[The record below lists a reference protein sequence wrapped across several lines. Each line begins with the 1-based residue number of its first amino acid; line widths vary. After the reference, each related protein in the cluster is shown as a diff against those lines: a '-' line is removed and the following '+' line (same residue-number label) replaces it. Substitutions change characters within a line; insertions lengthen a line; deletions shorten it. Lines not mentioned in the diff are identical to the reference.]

1 MVGFFETKSFWQGGF
16 TEEQQNY
23 YEEHRLSQK
32 GKHLWEQINRLY
44 IIARNVCSTYNVTYC
59 FDRSCC
65 CRRYKH
71 LPFQCEYNDDVT
83 ISSYIN
89 GNYDFYDVEQ
99 IEEFIAWKG
108 AFELAYLLENTDDAP
123 YKYEVYDILTFC
135 FDNYKEGNG
144 YILKYLNR
152 CSPTKE
158 TNALKEPMEEEIGS
172 SLDKKEG
179 ENDDQEEEEWSY
191 PCLPPNKSN
200 SLTNTLFDRPPCLTK
215 EGECDIYIVEFVHD
229 ATENYYER
237 GKYGCWNS
245 HVTKTPLFIL
255 KVPKLFLLYLPIHV
269 TMCYFYLFSY
279 KIPMHRK
286 WVRLKCVLYLLLD
299 ALFCFNSYFLCEH
312 LLKLLSLAQRR

>member
-1 MVGFFETKSFWQGGF
+1 
-16 TEEQQNY
+16 
-23 YEEHRLSQK
+23 
-32 GKHLWEQINRLY
+32 
-44 IIARNVCSTYNVTYC
+44 
-59 FDRSCC
+59 
-65 CRRYKH
+65 
-71 LPFQCEYNDDVT
+71 
-83 ISSYIN
+83 
-89 GNYDFYDVEQ
+89 VEQ

-108 AFELAYLLENTDDAP
+108 AFELAYFLENTNDAL
-123 YKYEVYDILTFC
+123 YKYEFYDILTFC
-135 FDNYKEGNG
+135 FDNYKEENG

-152 CSPTKE
+152 CSPMEE
-158 TNALKEPMEEEIGS
+158 TNALKEPMEEEIAETGS
-172 SLDKKEG
+172 SLD
-179 ENDDQEEEEWSY
+179 DQDEEEWSY

-200 SLTNTLFDRPPCLTK
+200 SLTNTLFDSPPCLTK
-215 EGECDIYIVEFVHD
+215 EDGCDIYIVEFVYD

-255 KVPKLFLLYLPIHV
+255 KVPKLLLFYLPILV
-269 TMCYFYLFSY
+269 AICFFDLFSY